1 MYESY
6 TRQSLPTKK
15 YRELLGSA
23 LCVFCSNNAF
33 LIENIVQ
40 TDLHKEWYKLI
51 DKMSG
56 RLKEIISKTISAN
69 CENTEIENLFLDIVD
84 MRNRIIHGFQITS
97 CNGEQVLATK
107 TPGKE
112 NSTQFEITEEYL
124 LDFIRKNQKLSDLLY
139 AYREQYIS

>member
-33 LIENIVQ
+33 IIENIVK
-40 TDLHKEWYKLI
+40 TDSHLEWYMLI

-56 RLKEIISKTISAN
+56 KLKKIISETISNN
-69 CENTEIENLFLDIVD
+69 CENTEIEDLFLDIVD

-107 TPGKE
+107 TRGKE
-112 NSTQFEITEEYL
+112 DSVQFMITKEYL
-124 LDFIRKNQKLSDLLY
+124 LDFIQKNQKLSNLLY

>member
-6 TRQSLPTKK
+6 TSQSLPTKK

-33 LIENIVQ
+33 IIENIIK
-40 TDLHKEWYKLI
+40 TDSHLEWYMLI

-56 RLKEIISKTISAN
+56 NLKKIISETISVN
-69 CENTEIENLFLDIVD
+69 CKNTEIEDLFLDIVD

-107 TPGKE
+107 TRGKAD
-112 NSTQFEITEEYL
+112 SIQFKITEEFL
-124 LDFIRKNQKLSDLLY
+124 LDFIQKNQKLSNLLY
-139 AYREQYIS
+139 AYREQYIN

>member
-6 TRQSLPTKK
+6 TRQSLPKKK

-33 LIENIVQ
+33 LIENIVK
-40 TDLHKEWYKLI
+40 TDSHEKWYDLI

-56 RLKEIISKTISAN
+56 RLTKTISKTISAN

-107 TPGKE
+107 TQGKK

>member
-6 TRQSLPTKK
+6 TRQSLPTQK

-23 LCVFCSNNAF
+23 ICVFCSNNAF
-33 LIENIVQ
+33 LIENIVK
-40 TDLHKEWYKLI
+40 TNSDKEWYKLI
-51 DKMSG
+51 DEMSG
-56 RLKEIISKTISAN
+56 RLKEIISETISAN

-97 CNGEQVLATK
+97 CNGEQVLGTK
-107 TPGKE
+107 TRGKE

-139 AYREQYIS
+139 SYREQYIS

>member
-6 TRQSLPTKK
+6 TSQSLPTKK

-33 LIENIVQ
+33 IIENIIK
-40 TDLHKEWYKLI
+40 TDSHLEWYMLI

-56 RLKEIISKTISAN
+56 NLKKIISETISAN
-69 CENTEIENLFLDIVD
+69 CENTEIEDLFLDIVD

-107 TPGKE
+107 TRGKAD
-112 NSTQFEITEEYL
+112 SIQFKITEEFL
-124 LDFIRKNQKLSDLLY
+124 LDFIQKNQKLSNLLY
-139 AYREQYIS
+139 AYREQYIN

>member
-23 LCVFCSNNAF
+23 ICVFCSNNAF
-33 LIENIVQ
+33 LIENIVK
-40 TDLHKEWYKLI
+40 TDSDKKWYKLI
-51 DKMSG
+51 DEMSG
-56 RLKEIISKTISAN
+56 RLKEILSETISAN

-97 CNGEQVLATK
+97 CNGEQLLGTK
-107 TPGKE
+107 TRGKK

>member
-33 LIENIVQ
+33 LIENIVK
-40 TDLHKEWYKLI
+40 TDSHKEWYTLI

-56 RLKEIISKTISAN
+56 NLKEIISKTISAN
-69 CENTEIENLFLDIVD
+69 CENTEIENLFMDIVE

-107 TPGKE
+107 TKGKK

>member
-23 LCVFCSNNAF
+23 ICVFCSNNAF
-33 LIENIVQ
+33 LIENIVK
-40 TDLHKEWYKLI
+40 TDSDKEWYKLI
-51 DKMSG
+51 DEMSG
-56 RLKEIISKTISAN
+56 RLKEILSETISAN

-97 CNGEQVLATK
+97 CNGEQLLGTK
-107 TPGKE
+107 TRGKK

-139 AYREQYIS
+139 AYQEQYIS

>member
-6 TRQSLPTKK
+6 TSQSLPTKK

-33 LIENIVQ
+33 IIENIIK
-40 TDLHKEWYKLI
+40 TDSHLEWYMLI

-56 RLKEIISKTISAN
+56 NLKKIISETISAN
-69 CENTEIENLFLDIVD
+69 CENTEIEDLFLDIVD

-107 TPGKE
+107 TRGKAD
-112 NSTQFEITEEYL
+112 SIQFKITEDFL
-124 LDFIRKNQKLSDLLY
+124 LDFIQKNQKLSNLLY
-139 AYREQYIS
+139 AYREQYIN

>member
-23 LCVFCSNNAF
+23 ICVFCSNNAF
-33 LIENIVQ
+33 LIENIVK
-40 TDLHKEWYKLI
+40 TDSDKEWYKLI
-51 DKMSG
+51 DEMSG
-56 RLKEIISKTISAN
+56 RLKEILSETISAN

-97 CNGEQVLATK
+97 CNGEQLLGTK
-107 TPGKE
+107 TRGKK